1 VSETKA
7 KVESKRESLREIC
20 KRYYSLKELM
30 LRNSKSEK
38 NNEKIEFPFIVVGT
52 EEHHLNKVR
61 VK

>member
-1 VSETKA
+1 
-7 KVESKRESLREIC
+7 
-20 KRYYSLKELM
+20 M